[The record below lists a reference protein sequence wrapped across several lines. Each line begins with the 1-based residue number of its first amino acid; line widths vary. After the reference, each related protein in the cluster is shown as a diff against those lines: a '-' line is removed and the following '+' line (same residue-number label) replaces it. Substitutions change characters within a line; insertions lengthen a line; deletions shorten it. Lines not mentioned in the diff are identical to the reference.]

1 MRLDKGPF
9 DSPYDCDVALI
20 GTGLAPLIAAS
31 YLISQ
36 GKSVLVLNPDFDFF
50 LEDSE
55 MELDPLLP
63 LTTAS
68 LDPRRLK
75 ANLPEQVHAELRPFF
90 PGAVESWA
98 PGIPETSG
106 FHDVDAPHVRQRSR
120 LWITSD
126 VGMGSNEEWELLEN
140 AYVHFSDAGLN
151 PKILDGI
158 QAAKRFPGFSGSSG
172 GYRGL
177 LLPKFCEVDVSRYRN
192 GILEFVRERLGQER
206 FIMAA
211 TQIELMPG
219 GLRFHQSGRACTA
232 RIKEKILVFHTPKLT
247 SWILNQAKKMEI
259 TPKLPLGVRL
269 WEQWSLVSRDNLDP
283 DVIGTFSN
291 LVVWAEA
298 EGSPASARFLNRLSV
313 LRAGRLAPA
322 GSLQSVPLMS
332 EWISPESLGSM
343 SSLCYDFLK
352 WARFSVRSMKPRL
365 ILEWD
370 GSQDWNLKSASKESE
385 AEVRVV
391 TRCDGPLFDVVR
403 VAKDSVLAGGQ

>member
-1 MRLDKGPF
+1 MPPGNFGDNSPF
-9 DSPYDCDVALI
+9 DSDFALI
-20 GTGLAPLIAAS
+20 GTGVAPLVAAS
-31 YLISQ
+31 SLISQ

-55 MELDPLLP
+55 MELDALLP
-63 LTTAS
+63 LTTGS
-68 LDPRRLK
+68 LDPKRLV
-75 ANLPEQVHAELRPFF
+75 ANQPEKVLAELRPFF
-90 PGAVESWA
+90 PGALESWI
-98 PGIPETSG
+98 PGTGSSG
-106 FHDVDAPHVRQRSR
+106 FHDTDAPHVRQRSR

-126 VGMGSNEEWELLEN
+126 VGMGSNEEWEMLEN
-140 AYVHFSDAGLN
+140 AYLGFSDSGLN

-158 QAAKRFPGFSGSSG
+158 QAAKRFPGFSGTSG

-192 GILEFVRERLGQER
+192 GILEFVRERVGQER
-206 FIMAA
+206 FIMPA

-232 RIKEKILVFHTPKLT
+232 RIKEKILIFHTPKMT
-247 SWILNQAKKMEI
+247 SWILNQAKKMEVN
-259 TPKLPLGVRL
+259 PKLPLGVRL

-298 EGSPASARFLNRLSV
+298 EGSPSSASSLNRLSV

-322 GSLQSVPLMS
+322 GSLHSVPLMS

-352 WARFSVRSMKPRL
+352 WTQFSVRSMKPRS

-370 GSQDWNLKSASKESE
+370 GTQDWNLKSAGKESE

-403 VAKDSVLAGGQ
+403 VAKESVQEVAS

>member
-1 MRLDKGPF
+1 
-9 DSPYDCDVALI
+9 
-20 GTGLAPLIAAS
+20 
-31 YLISQ
+31 
-36 GKSVLVLNPDFDFF
+36 
-50 LEDSE
+50 
-55 MELDPLLP
+55 
-63 LTTAS
+63 
-68 LDPRRLK
+68 
-75 ANLPEQVHAELRPFF
+75 
-90 PGAVESWA
+90 
-98 PGIPETSG
+98 
-106 FHDVDAPHVRQRSR
+106 
-120 LWITSD
+120 
-126 VGMGSNEEWELLEN
+126 MGSNEEWEMLEN
-140 AYVHFSDAGLN
+140 AYLGFSDSGLN

-158 QAAKRFPGFSGSSG
+158 QAAKRFPGFSGTSG

-192 GILEFVRERLGQER
+192 GILEFVRERVGQER
-206 FIMAA
+206 FIMPA

-232 RIKEKILVFHTPKLT
+232 RIKEKILIFHTPKMT
-247 SWILNQAKKMEI
+247 SWILNQAKKMEVN
-259 TPKLPLGVRL
+259 PKLPLGVRL

-298 EGSPASARFLNRLSV
+298 EGSPSSASSLNRLSV

-322 GSLQSVPLMS
+322 GSLHSVPLMS

-352 WARFSVRSMKPRL
+352 WTQFSVRSMKPRS

-370 GSQDWNLKSASKESE
+370 GTQDWNLKSAGKESE

-403 VAKDSVLAGGQ
+403 VAKESVQEVAS